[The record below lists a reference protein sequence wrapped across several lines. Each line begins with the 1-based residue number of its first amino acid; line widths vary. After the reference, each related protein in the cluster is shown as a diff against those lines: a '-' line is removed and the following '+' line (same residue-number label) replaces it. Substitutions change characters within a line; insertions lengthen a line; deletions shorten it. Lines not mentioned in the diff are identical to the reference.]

1 MASSLYEVRI
11 TKSVER
17 NMFNVDLVS
26 WGRDGSGVAHGK
38 AFKVNRKAAD
48 KEAARV
54 ADLYNAKI
62 VDKTKGE

>member
-1 MASSLYEVRI
+1 MYEVHI
-11 TKSVER
+11 TK
-17 NMFNVDLVS
+17 NIKQGMFNVDLVA
-26 WGRDGSGVAHGK
+26 WERNGSGVAHGK

-54 ADLYNAKI
+54 ADLYGAEI